1 MDKLVQRPEATQ
13 ELYRKGMQQTDEFE
27 EKLLALLSSFRL
39 DHEHS
44 FLATLPKT
52 TAAAVYDYYD
62 GRIALHDESN
72 GLRFAEVLKEILV
85 KCQSDSTGVA
95 TTFEGTLRANFI
107 ELAQS
112 AWSDTRVFSS
122 ADQTDLGPSMGVSL
136 HATPHYETT
145 SLERP
150 SSKTPFE
157 QLQGRYPDDPDLMI
171 KFNGSCYTIQQLY
184 NGEKRPTNSD
194 VNFFEI
200 MTVVLEHCSL
210 SSSSA
215 PTLRTA
221 IRAYFVSLFNQYKDQ
236 VVWEPGQKEALLK
249 LMDSSEIHTKSVPFP
264 RKEKERLTKR
274 PPEKGTNWTPLWVVA
289 GLFVTFLTYRY
300 VAEPA
305 YQWIRK
311 PRVPVQ
317 QKV

>member
-1 MDKLVQRPEATQ
+1 MDKVVQRPEATQ
-13 ELYRKGMQQTDEFE
+13 ELYRKGMHQTYEFE
-27 EKLLALLSSFRL
+27 EKLLTLLSSFSL
-39 DHEHS
+39 DHERS

-72 GLRFAEVLKEILV
+72 GLRFPAVLKVILET
-85 KCQSDSTGVA
+85 CQADSTGHSP
-95 TTFEGTLRANFI
+95 TFEGTLRANFI
-107 ELAQS
+107 ELARS
-112 AWSDTRVFSS
+112 AWSDTKVFST
-122 ADQTDLGPSMGVSL
+122 ADQRALGPLITLDMPYL
-136 HATPHYETT
+136 ETR
-145 SLERP
+145 SLELP
-150 SSKTPFE
+150 SSETPFE

-184 NGEKRPTNSD
+184 NGEKRPTDSD
-194 VNFFEI
+194 VKFFEI

-215 PTLRTA
+215 PTLRTK
-221 IRAYFVSLFNQYKDQ
+221 IRAHFVSLFNLYKDK
-236 VVWEPGQKEALLK
+236 VAWDSGQKEAVLK
-249 LMDSSEIHTKSVPFP
+249 LMDSTERVHVPLKQ
-264 RKEKERLTKR
+264 RQDHTKR
-274 PPEKGTNWTPLWVVA
+274 PPEKGTNWIPLWVVA

>member
-1 MDKLVQRPEATQ
+1 
-13 ELYRKGMQQTDEFE
+13 
-27 EKLLALLSSFRL
+27 
-39 DHEHS
+39 
-44 FLATLPKT
+44 
-52 TAAAVYDYYD
+52 
-62 GRIALHDESN
+62 
-72 GLRFAEVLKEILV
+72 
-85 KCQSDSTGVA
+85 
-95 TTFEGTLRANFI
+95 
-107 ELAQS
+107 
-112 AWSDTRVFSS
+112 
-122 ADQTDLGPSMGVSL
+122 MGVSL

-215 PTLRTA
+215 PTLRTE
-221 IRAYFVSLFNQYKDQ
+221 IRAYFVSLFNLYKDK
-236 VVWEPGQKEALLK
+236 VVWNPGQKEVILK
-249 LMDSSEIHTKSVPFP
+249 LMDSTERVHVPLKQ
-264 RKEKERLTKR
+264 RQDHTKR
-274 PPEKGTNWTPLWVVA
+274 PPEKGTNWIPLWVVA

-300 VAEPA
+300 VAGPA